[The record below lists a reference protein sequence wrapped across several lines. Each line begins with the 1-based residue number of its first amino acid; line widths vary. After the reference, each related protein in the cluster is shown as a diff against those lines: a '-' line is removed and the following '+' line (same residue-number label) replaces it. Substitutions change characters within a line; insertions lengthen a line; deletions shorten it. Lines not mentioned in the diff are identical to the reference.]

1 MTRVYGIRTRTDYRP
16 SPSAE
21 PGQGPPVENADHIVA
36 NRYRLREQLGRG
48 GMGVVW
54 RARDERLERDVALKV
69 LHPWVADDEDLRARF
84 EREAAAL
91 ARLEHPN
98 VIRLYDVLE
107 DQGQTV
113 LVLELVEGDGLHT
126 VVARRTLDW
135 NETRRLLAPV
145 AAALAHAHA
154 RGVVHRDL
162 TPSNVLVE
170 RGTGRV
176 VVTDFGLARL
186 ARGAT
191 TAPVSGVLAGTPEY
205 WAPEQAAGTET
216 GPATD
221 LYALGCLL
229 FQLLSGRLP
238 FEGEDRLATGLRRAH
253 EVAPSFRTVAPQAPD
268 EAVRLVDRLL
278 TRDPH
283 ARGTATQAALALGA
297 DAATLPRTPADRD
310 ARDDRSPA
318 QPTTLVT
325 RVLREPVTIV
335 QRALREPVTIIREP
349 ATIVRQVRAQRS
361 VPRARLA
368 VVVLVMAAVVGLAG
382 GVFAIAGGDPAGV
395 EAPDVVGAKVAAGR
409 TELVESARDADL
421 PVPKLKVVDR
431 SYSESAPAGAII
443 AQDPPQGD
451 RITGN
456 GALLVSVSR
465 GSAYADVPSVAGLA
479 GADAF
484 ALLERNGFTPSRT
497 YSPSTEI
504 DAWHAI
510 GTAPETG
517 ARVKR
522 PARVHVVVSTGPP
535 RRPVPTLRGLDANA
549 AANALRDAGF
559 VASVDERPST
569 TVEPGSLLAVRP
581 SPGARIPLGSTVTLV
596 VSRAPHWE
604 AVSHVEGTEDAEPE
618 PFTVPA
624 GARLVLRT
632 VDTSPLGLFG
642 GSVRVEVSGDSEAET
657 EIDAGDSIVLAD
669 PSEAARTIAVAV
681 DVDGSAHWTLAVE
694 VPR

>member
-1 MTRVYGIRTRTDYRP
+1 MARIYGIRTRLDYRP
-16 SPSAE
+16 TPSGE
-21 PGQGPPVENADHIVA
+21 TGQGSDVENAEHIVA

-113 LVLELVEGDGLHT
+113 LVLELVEGDGLHA

-135 NETRRLLAPV
+135 HETRRLLAPV

-253 EVAPSFRTVAPQAPD
+253 EAAPSFRTVAPQAPD
-268 EAVRLVDRLL
+268 EAVHLVDRLL
-278 TRDPH
+278 ARDPL
-283 ARGTATQAALALGA
+283 ARGTATNAALALGA
-297 DAATLPRTPADRD
+297 DAATLPRTSAESD
-310 ARDDRSPA
+310 ARDERSRA
-318 QPTTLVT
+318 PTTLVT
-325 RVLREPVTIV
+325 RVLREPATIV

-349 ATIVRQVRAQRS
+349 ATIVRKVRAQRT
-361 VPRARLA
+361 VPRAGLA
-368 VVVLVMAAVVGLAG
+368 VVVLVLAAVVGLAG
-382 GVFAIAGGDPAGV
+382 GVFAIAGDDPAGV
-395 EAPDVVGAKVAAGR
+395 EAPDVVGAKVAAAR

-421 PVPKLKVVDR
+421 PVPRLKVVDR
-431 SYSESAPAGAII
+431 SYSESAPPGAII

-465 GSAYADVPSVAGLA
+465 GGAYADVPSVSGLA

-484 ALLERNGFTPSRT
+484 ALLERKGFTPSRT
-497 YSPSTEI
+497 YSPSMEI

-522 PARVHVVVSTGPP
+522 PARVHVIVSTGPP

-549 AANALRDAGF
+549 AADALRSAGF
-559 VASVDERPST
+559 VAAVHERPST

-581 SPGARIPLGSTVTLV
+581 RPGARIPLGSTVTLLV
-596 VSRAPHWE
+596 ARAPHWE
-604 AVSHVEGTEDAEPE
+604 AVSNVEGTEDAEPE

-642 GSVRVEVSGDSEAET
+642 GSVRVEVSGDSEGET

-669 PSEAARTIAVAV
+669 ASDAARTITAAV